1 MAKFVQV
8 IIDTIQLGTVSIEYS
23 LKLRQAN
30 MAAAAIV
37 AIRKK
42 VGHST
47 RRSES
52 DEKHDLFGKLPS
64 RESRELDIELGMLL
78 LG

>member
-1 MAKFVQV
+1 
-8 IIDTIQLGTVSIEYS
+8 
-23 LKLRQAN
+23 

-42 VGHST
+42 IGSFGHSQ
-47 RRSES
+47 S
-52 DEKHDLFGKLPS
+52 DEKHNLLGTLPS

-78 LG
+78 LGSVLNIRFLFFGRGIFSEFQ

>member
-1 MAKFVQV
+1 
-8 IIDTIQLGTVSIEYS
+8 
-23 LKLRQAN
+23 

-42 VGHST
+42 IGSFGHSQ
-47 RRSES
+47 S
-52 DEKHDLFGKLPS
+52 DEKHDLLGTLPS